1 MSLVACSRGC
11 REKPDRCSGGDRG
24 EHTQGGC
31 KYSSYAQ
38 DSDSHSSGDSG
49 RKELG
54 CKGLACW
61 VPGRYL
67 RDYCERL
74 R

>member
-11 REKPDRCSGGDRG
+11 REKSGRRSGGDRG
-24 EHTQGGC
+24 EHTQGRC

-38 DSDSHSSGDSG
+38 DSGSHCSADSG
-49 RKELG
+49 RKKLG
-54 CKGLACW
+54 CKGLAGW
-61 VPGRYL
+61 VPGRYP